1 MTKYDNN
8 NLELIESRVSF
19 IQFFFGESFFFL
31 CIIYFSINK

>member
-19 IQFFFGESFFFL
+19 IQFFFGSPFFFSL
-31 CIIYFSINK
+31 HYLFFNK